1 MMLSLRAPFG
11 STISLDL
18 RKQFG
23 NRVELDCFQ
32 FVIPPVEFRL
42 VRDGRPLQEWQEG
55 NSDMYD
61 LQHGPGV
68 EQWARDSHWFVN
80 DLDHRHD
87 VMTCGLL
94 SQNLAMETR
103 GLGFDFLLLVWLRE
117 STWRVQQKEPAEYR
131 VEIVRVP

>member
-1 MMLSLRAPFG
+1 MMRSLSTPYGA
-11 STISLDL
+11 TISLDF

-23 NRVELDCFQ
+23 DRVELNCFQ

-42 VRDGRPLQEWQEG
+42 VRNSRPLQEWQAA
-55 NSDMYD
+55 NTDMYD

-68 EQWARDSHWFVN
+68 RQWARDDHWFIN
-80 DLDHRHD
+80 DLMHRHD

-94 SQNLAMETR
+94 SHNVLMETR

-117 STWRVQQKEPAEYR
+117 GTWRAATTLADIASPT
-131 VEIVRVP
+131 P

>member
-1 MMLSLRAPFG
+1 MMLKLCGSFG
-11 STISLDL
+11 CTISLDL

-23 NRVELDCFQ
+23 ESIELDCFQ

-55 NSDMYD
+55 TSDMYD

-68 EQWARDSHWFVN
+68 RQWARDSHWFVN

-87 VMTCGLL
+87 VMTCGIL
-94 SQNLAMETR
+94 SRGLFMETR
-103 GLGFDFLLLVWLRE
+103 GLGLDFLLLVWLRE
-117 STWRVQQKEPAEYR
+117 STRR
-131 VEIVRVP
+131 GH

>member
-11 STISLDL
+11 GTISLDL
-18 RKQFG
+18 RMHFG
-23 NRVELDCFQ
+23 DRVELDCFQ

-42 VRDGRPLQEWQEG
+42 VRNGRPLQEWQPA
-55 NSDMYD
+55 STDMYD

-68 EQWARDSHWFVN
+68 KQWARDDHWFIN

-87 VMTCGLL
+87 VMTSGLL
-94 SQNLAMETR
+94 SKNVVMETR

-117 STWRVQQKEPAEYR
+117 GTWHATSLAEIR
-131 VEIVRVP
+131 SSIS

>member
-1 MMLSLRAPFG
+1 MLSLRALFG

-23 NRVELDCFQ
+23 DRVELDCFQ

-42 VRDGRPLQEWQEG
+42 VRNSRPLQEWQAA
-55 NSDMYD
+55 NTDMYD

-68 EQWARDSHWFVN
+68 RQWARDYHRFIN
-80 DLDHRHD
+80 DLVHRHD
-87 VMTCGLL
+87 VVTCGLL

-117 STWRVQQKEPAEYR
+117 STWRVQQKEPAE
-131 VEIVRVP
+131 

>member
-23 NRVELDCFQ
+23 DRVELDCFQ

-42 VRDGRPLQEWQEG
+42 VRGGRPFQEWQER

-68 EQWARDSHWFVN
+68 GQWARDSHWFVN
-80 DLDHRHD
+80 DLDHRRD

-131 VEIVRVP
+131 VGIVRVP

>member
-1 MMLSLRAPFG
+1 MMLSLRALFG

-23 NRVELDCFQ
+23 DRVELDCFQ

-42 VRDGRPLQEWQEG
+42 VRLGRPLQEWQKG

-61 LQHGPGV
+61 LQHPPGV
-68 EQWARDSHWFVN
+68 RQWVRDSHWFVN
-80 DLDHRHD
+80 DLDHWRD

-117 STWRVQQKEPAEYR
+117 NTWRVQQKEPAE
-131 VEIVRVP
+131 